1 MTKTETTT
9 PKEVASTT
17 DALKTAADSSLL
29 TDYESSYMSMRQ
41 FREQWEDFLDLAYSR
56 LTTTM
61 GYKSRVREGTLANLL
76 WERSTRVVAQLPT
89 GRVQALNEKNDIGK
103 SMLMDVVYHKYIM
116 CGANSQYSF
125 LQKIRLWDFN
135 SFIYGACPAMYDY
148 RVDDEYTGPDWR
160 VLDPRYVFPQAGRLS
175 PNDSQRI
182 YVTTYK
188 GREWFKSKLGQK
200 GWNDKALNKVLSE
213 LDDDY
218 LPDNVWKVTNLQSDR
233 GQLIDLHKGQAE
245 VISCYERGKKGHW
258 TTFVRGFGDVILR
271 DIPNPHNS
279 GRLPIVFKYCMPI
292 LDSIWGMGYV
302 ERGAALQ
309 KAIDTYVNM
318 AMDFAKFKLYPP
330 MWYREGFNASSNR
343 YEPGAKWKAN
353 NGQDDFGFVE
363 ISQNYTQEFQNGY
376 QFLKGALMNQN
387 HAQDTTVQ
395 GGANS
400 PDSQQGKT
408 PAAISQNDQ
417 RENTGDNYDRS
428 MLEEALEE
436 LGGGLINLLTE
447 RQPAPI
453 NFHIFD
459 EDIQK
464 IYDSGNEDVIEIFDS
479 AKSYY
484 VDPNQ
489 EKAELQWKL
498 NGKGAA
504 KVTVKPKDV
513 KGTYLY
519 RIDTGTTMAK
529 DDQTEHDNITEIL
542 QFLGTQEGQ
551 AVINALPQSSDRQLD
566 LAELFKRYLI
576 TSGLQDWEKILP
588 EVNPQDQA
596 QQQQQPQAQ
605 QFSPQMLQDPQ
616 SQAMYQ
622 QMQQQQ
628 QQTIPQQ
635 MPSIALS
642 GKLDDRALA
651 GAEQMAGLPVMSP
664 QQHAQQQQQFIQS
677 QPQPVGAM

>member
-1 MTKTETTT
+1 MAKTKTTTEQ
-9 PKEVASTT
+9 PSTK
-17 DALKTAADSSLL
+17 LSSAADSGEL
-29 TDYESSYMSMRQ
+29 DGYEAAVVSMRQ

-56 LTTTM
+56 LTTVA
-61 GYKSRVREGTLANLL
+61 GFKSRVREGTLANLL

-103 SMLMDVVYHKYIM
+103 SILMDVVYHKYIM
-116 CGANSQYSF
+116 CGANSQFSFLTKVRMWDFYSF
-125 LQKIRLWDFN
+125 V
-135 SFIYGACPAMYDY
+135 YGACPAMYDY
-148 RVDDEYTGPDWR
+148 RVDDEYIGPDWR

-175 PNDSQRI
+175 PNDCQKI
-182 YVTTYK
+182 YVSSYR
-188 GREWFKSKLGQK
+188 GREWFKSKLGKK
-200 GWNDKALNKVLSE
+200 GWNDKAINQILSE
-213 LDDDY
+213 LTDDY
-218 LPDNVWKVTNLQSDR
+218 LPDNIWKITNLQNDR
-233 GQLIDLHKGQAE
+233 GQTIDLHKGQAE
-245 VISCYERGKKGHW
+245 VITCYERGKKGQW
-258 TTFVRGFGDVILR
+258 TTFVKGFGDLIIR

-279 GRLPIVFKYCMPI
+279 GCIPIVFKYCMPL
-292 LDSIWGMGYV
+292 LDSIWGLGYV
-302 ERGAALQ
+302 ERGASLQ
-309 KAIDTYVNM
+309 KAVDTYVNM

-353 NGQDDFGFVE
+353 GGQDDFGFVE
-363 ISQNYTQEFQNGY
+363 INQNYTQEFQNGY

-387 HAQDTTVQ
+387 HSQDTTVQ

-400 PDSQQGKT
+400 ADSQQGKT
-408 PAAISQNDQ
+408 PTAIDKNSE

-436 LGGGLINLLTE
+436 LGNGLINLLTE
-447 RQPAPI
+447 KQPAPI

-464 IYDSGNEDVIEIFDS
+464 IYDSGNEDVIQIFDS

-489 EKAELQWKL
+489 PKAELQWKL

-519 RIDTGTTMAK
+519 RIDQGSTMQE
-529 DDQTEHDNITEIL
+529 DEQTEHENLTEVL

-551 AVINALPQSSDRQLD
+551 QVVNAMPQQGKRQVDIAEIFQRWVITGGV
-566 LAELFKRYLI
+566 K
-576 TSGLQDWEKILP
+576 DWEKILP
-588 EVNPQDQA
+588 EITPD
-596 QQQQQPQAQ
+596 QQQQGQ
-605 QFSPQMLQDPQ
+605 QFNPQMLQDPQ
-616 SQAMYQ
+616 SQALYQ
-622 QMQQQQ
+622 QMQQN
-628 QQTIPQQ
+628 QTIP
-635 MPSIALS
+635 PHVSLA

-651 GAEQMAGLPVMSP
+651 AAEQMAGLPSMPP
-664 QQHAQQQQQFIQS
+664 QQHAQQQQQFIQD
-677 QPQPVGAM
+677 QPQPVTPVGAM